1 MHERPHG
8 SILRR
13 AGPLLL
19 ARLGVAAL
27 TFAIPLVLARMLV
40 PAGYGTF
47 KQAWLLSNTL
57 FLVLPLGLNQSLV
70 YFVPREPENKG
81 AWISHVLLLT
91 TGVGALAAALL
102 LGLGPQ
108 ISAAFHNPELRELMP
123 SVAAFTAFRLA
134 GSSFDLALMGSGRI
148 KASALVRIASE
159 AFYSLCLIAGAL
171 WTRSVAGAF
180 AGVMVATFAK
190 AAACWIV
197 LGSRGLRI
205 SPRDLRRQLA
215 YTLPFG
221 LAFALIIP
229 QQQFHSYLVS
239 ATVTAAAFAVYSVG
253 CFQLPIVDMLYTPVS
268 EILQL
273 GIAEHDARRDNAGAL
288 RLFQE
293 AVARLSFVFVPAM
306 VLLTVAAPQVIRF
319 LFTER
324 YLGAVPI
331 FRLALVSIPMAALP
345 LEGLMRARAQNRFML
360 WVSVGKLALTVPSV
374 WAGLRLF
381 GPIGALGG
389 WICAE
394 EACRLVLLHRAA
406 RLFGTSMPGTL
417 PREIWLQ
424 AAAALIAAAPGA
436 LALRLARGP
445 LIVQL
450 CTAGLAFAIAYLAA
464 LRAMGVLPPVRAWIP
479 QRKPELLV
487 MREAA

>member
-1 MHERPHG
+1 
-8 SILRR
+8 
-13 AGPLLL
+13 
-19 ARLGVAAL
+19 
-27 TFAIPLVLARMLV
+27 
-40 PAGYGTF
+40 
-47 KQAWLLSNTL
+47 
-57 FLVLPLGLNQSLV
+57 
-70 YFVPREPENKG
+70 
-81 AWISHVLLLT
+81 
-91 TGVGALAAALL
+91 
-102 LGLGPQ
+102 
-108 ISAAFHNPELRELMP
+108 
-123 SVAAFTAFRLA
+123 
-134 GSSFDLALMGSGRI
+134 
-148 KASALVRIASE
+148 
-159 AFYSLCLIAGAL
+159 
-171 WTRSVAGAF
+171 
-180 AGVMVATFAK
+180 MVATFAK
-190 AAACWIV
+190 AAACWLV
-197 LGSRGLRI
+197 LGGRGLRI

-221 LAFALIIP
+221 VAFALIIP

-273 GIAEHDARRDNAGAL
+273 GIAEHDAGGDNAGAL

-360 WVSVGKLALTVPSV
+360 WLSACKLALTVPLV

-394 EACRLVLLHRAA
+394 EACRLVLLRRAA
-406 RLFGTSMPGTL
+406 GLFGTSMLGTL

-450 CTAGLAFAIAYLAA
+450 CTAGMAFAIAYLTA